1 MCRQRWTLRVG
12 AAWVGLLLLA
22 AACASVP
29 DTDSGFISESTF
41 TSPPG
46 GRPIVAPGEREGF
59 RPFYSDQLH
68 ARVILP
74 PGWVGVDGP
83 EPLRPALPGMGEF
96 GLGPGIA
103 AFNSWG
109 GGGFWAHAVP
119 VGCCGFQYGG
129 QSVLDQLPEDGAY
142 VVVTDDSAT
151 ASHAYVEHE
160 SSYLTDLWPTSDCRS
175 DDAAGGDNATSSTAS
190 DIASDSTFV
199 SPPDSTS
206 DGNAGAKSNVFGS
219 CKWTR
224 CYKVEVY
231 CAPGVSDATAEAVT
245 SLLQSW
251 QFDAFPAGDENWA
264 RQQAFRVL
272 PETVASLFSPV
283 TGMGTRWMIPGETME
298 TLFAEIA
305 VEANGF
311 TVIFKN
317 RWNDPTLQTGSRE
330 CPEDRCHWWRVEV
343 TPDGQA
349 TLTEE
354 GGAPLP

>member
-1 MCRQRWTLRVG
+1 MCRQWWTLRVG

-119 VGCCGFQYGG
+119 VGCCESQYGG

-142 VVVTDDSAT
+142 IVVTDDSAT

-175 DDAAGGDNATSSTAS
+175 GDAAGGDNAASSTTS
-190 DIASDSTFV
+190 DMASDSTFV

-206 DGNAGAKSNVFGS
+206 DENASAKNNRTDAICSAAKAQGIIVFTIGFEAPYNGRTVL
-219 CKWTR
+219 KN
-224 CYKVEVY
+224 
-231 CAPGVSDATAEAVT
+231 CASSDAHYFDVKGLEISEAFASIAT
-245 SLLQSW
+245 SIRKL
-251 QFDAFPAGDENWA
+251 
-264 RQQAFRVL
+264 R
-272 PETVASLFSPV
+272 
-283 TGMGTRWMIPGETME
+283 
-298 TLFAEIA
+298 
-305 VEANGF
+305 
-311 TVIFKN
+311 
-317 RWNDPTLQTGSRE
+317 
-330 CPEDRCHWWRVEV
+330 
-343 TPDGQA
+343 
-349 TLTEE
+349 LTQ
-354 GGAPLP
+354 

>member
-206 DGNAGAKSNVFGS
+206 DGNAGAKSNVFGF

-264 RQQAFRVL
+264 WQHATHVL
-272 PETVASLFSPV
+272 PETETTLFSPV
-283 TGMGTRWMIPGETME
+283 TGIGGRWMESGETME
-298 TLFAEIA
+298 TLFTE
-305 VEANGF
+305 VSFDGDTF
-311 TVIFKN
+311 TVIFN
-317 RWNDPTLQTGSRE
+317 HRWNDPPDQTGSRE

-349 TLTEE
+349 TLMEE